1 MNHVVWIS
9 YKESISEITVSE
21 ITIKKLRTLVEVEVI
36 ESSSEKP
43 ISFRVVC
50 DKYICNWLNLPY
62 KELFGVNFLK

>member
-21 ITIKKLRTLVEVEVI
+21 ITIEKLRQLVEVEVI

-43 ISFRVVC
+43 ISFRVVA
-50 DKYICNWLNLPY
+50 DKYLCTWLNLPY
-62 KELFGVNFLK
+62 KELFRANLLE